1 VSLVSRCRKLLSR
14 PHLGLIALVGVIVP
28 RRLRADWREEWEAE
42 LRSRERLLQD
52 WDRLDRSHKWELL
65 RRSSSAFWDALWLQ
79 RQRREDDMVQDLRF
93 GFRMLI
99 KNPAFALV
107 AISTLALGI
116 GANTAVFSFV
126 NALLLRPLGGVAEP
140 DRIVQVRR
148 QYKDRSHPSDA
159 SYPDYLDYRAAN
171 TVTSGLAAAS
181 VTAFHLSTGNATERV
196 DGELVSSDYFD
207 VLGVT
212 AAKGRL
218 ITAADE
224 RDHAADSLAVVSFRL
239 WQRRF
244 AGDPAVIGT
253 TIKLNGQDFTLI
265 GVAADAFT
273 GIRIGTPRD
282 VWVPIVT
289 LRRTDPET
297 AMRLGQRR
305 ASWVEM
311 FGRLKPGATL
321 GQARAE
327 FSAMAAR
334 LERDYPETNRQAG
347 ASVEPGVGRDFE
359 VEKQLRSFASLPVA
373 AVAIVL
379 LIACANVGGLL
390 LARAATRQKEIA
402 TRLALGAGRVR
413 IIRQLLTESLTLAV
427 AGGIGGL
434 LVGSWMTGWLRSL
447 LPEKYLF
454 LSFDLNFGVDWR
466 VFGFTLGCA
475 TVTGLLFGLVPA
487 LQASRPDVVPTLK
500 GTHVSGR
507 RSAGTRLRGA
517 LVVTQVALSM
527 ILLVAA
533 GLCVKTLQNAATI
546 DTGYQVNHVLT
557 ARIDLAR
564 QSYTQARGRAFQQEL
579 VDRLEAVPGIEAA
592 GYAVTLPLNDG
603 RWENPIRRDGDP
615 TRIQTFQ
622 NIVSPRYFE
631 AMSIPLQAGRYFST
645 QDDERS
651 PQVAIL
657 NQKLAQ
663 LMWPNTNPVGQRL
676 TFKGQTLEVIGIV
689 RDIKG
694 RNLFESPGPMFYQ
707 PLLQSYQAHPVL
719 HVRTRVPPAQ
729 LIATLRN
736 EVRALDSELPVYD
749 VKTLDEHLTATLTP
763 QRLLAH
769 LITGFGVL
777 ALLLAGIGLYGLLAH
792 TVTERTPEIGLRM
805 ALGAHK
811 RDVVRMFVTR
821 GMKLALAGVCIGL
834 VAAGGLTQLMKS
846 VLFGV
851 SPLDPLTLTIVPVL
865 LILAALIACYIPA
878 QRAARADPKT
888 ALLAE

>member
-1 VSLVSRCRKLLSR
+1 VSVVSRCKRLVSR

-42 LRSRERLLQD
+42 LRSREQLLLD
-52 WDRLDRSHKWELL
+52 WDRLDRRHKWELL

-79 RQRREDDMVQDLRF
+79 RQRREDELVQDLRF
-93 GFRMLI
+93 GFRMLL

-126 NALLLRPLGGVAEP
+126 NALLLRPLAGVAEP
-140 DRIVQVRR
+140 DRLVQVRR
-148 QYKDRSHPSDA
+148 QYKDRANSSDA
-159 SYPDYLDYRAAN
+159 SYPDYQDYRAAN
-171 TVTSGLAAAS
+171 TVTSGLAVVS
-181 VTAFHLSTGNATERV
+181 VTAFHVSTGNATERV
-196 DGELVSSDYFD
+196 DGELVSANYFD
-207 VLGVT
+207 VLGLHP
-212 AAKGRL
+212 AAGRL
-218 ITAADE
+218 FTDADE
-224 RDHAADSLAVVSFRL
+224 RDGSAESLAVVSFRL

-244 AGDPAVIGT
+244 AGDPGVIGSR
-253 TIKLNGQDFTLI
+253 IKLNGHDFTLV
-265 GVAADAFT
+265 GVAAEGYT

-289 LRRTDPET
+289 LRRTDPAT

-305 ASWVEM
+305 ASWAEI

-327 FSAMAAR
+327 FSGIAAR
-334 LERDYPETNRQAG
+334 LEREYPDTNRQAG
-347 ASVEPGVGRDFE
+347 AGIEPGLGRDFE
-359 VEKQLRSFASLPVA
+359 MQQQLRRFASVPIA
-373 AVAIVL
+373 TVAIVL
-379 LIACANVGGLL
+379 LIACANVAGLL
-390 LARAATRQKEIA
+390 LARAAARQKEIA

-413 IIRQLLTESLTLAV
+413 IIRQLLTESLTLAI

-434 LVGSWMTGWLRSL
+434 VVGSWMTGWLRSL
-447 LPEKYLF
+447 LPDKYLF

-466 VFGFTLGCA
+466 VFWFTLGCA
-475 TVTGLLFGLVPA
+475 TATGVLFGLVPA

-500 GTHVSGR
+500 GTHISGR
-507 RSAGTRLRGA
+507 RSAGTSLRGA

-527 ILLVAA
+527 VLLVAA
-533 GLCVKTLQNAATI
+533 GLCVKTLQNAAAI
-546 DTGYQVNHVLT
+546 DTGYQVDRVLT
-557 ARIDLAR
+557 ARIDVGR
-564 QSYTQARGRAFQQEL
+564 QRYTEVRGRAFQQQL
-579 VDRLEAVPGIEAA
+579 LDRLQALAGVEAA
-592 GYAVTLPLNDG
+592 GFAVTLPLNDG
-603 RWENPIRRDGDP
+603 RWEDAVRREGDP

-622 NIVSPRYFE
+622 NMISPRYFE
-631 AMSIPLQAGRYFST
+631 AMSIPLQAGRYFSN
-645 QDDERS
+645 QDDQRS
-651 PQVAIL
+651 PHVAIL

-676 TFKGQTLEVIGIV
+676 TFKGQTIEVIGIV

-694 RNLFESPGPMFYQ
+694 RNLFESPGPMLYL
-707 PLLQSYQAHPVL
+707 PLFQSYQAHPVL

-736 EVRALDSELPVYD
+736 EVRALDADLPVYD
-749 VKTLDEHLTATLTP
+749 VKTLDEHMTATLTP

-811 RDVVRMFVTR
+811 SDVVRMFVVR
-821 GMKLALAGVCIGL
+821 GMKLALAGVCLGL

-888 ALLAE
+888 ALLSE